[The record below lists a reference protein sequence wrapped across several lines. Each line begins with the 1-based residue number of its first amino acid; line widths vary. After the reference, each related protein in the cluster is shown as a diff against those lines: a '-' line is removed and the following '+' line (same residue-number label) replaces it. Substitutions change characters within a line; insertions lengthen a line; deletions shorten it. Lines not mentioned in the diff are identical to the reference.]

1 MQDKRPR
8 QLKNIQLITCEF
20 EKFGKWWAMR
30 DSNSRHPRC
39 KRGALP
45 TELIALRVL
54 RIMSAASVAVMY
66 SDRKKTARAF
76 VKFFCFF
83 SERLFPP
90 SKGRGKKPGT
100 AGFLVKSETNDALMA
115 LGKCRRG
122 SRSLWTSFLFSLGK
136 ARKTGRLLERR
147 SKAPGFFPI
156 KIKKLI
162 LLS

>member
-1 MQDKRPR
+1 
-8 QLKNIQLITCEF
+8 
-20 EKFGKWWAMR
+20 
-30 DSNSRHPRC
+30 
-39 KRGALP
+39 
-45 TELIALRVL
+45 
-54 RIMSAASVAVMY
+54 MSAASVAVMY

-122 SRSLWTSFLFSLGK
+122 SRSLWTSFFVFVGK
-136 ARKTGRLLERR
+136 SPQNRAFAGT
-147 SKAPGFFPI
+147 PI
-156 KIKKLI
+156 KGPRVFPDQNQKAYSFVVKPA
-162 LLS
+162 